1 MRTRYNKQHNHSS
14 RKGFTLAE
22 VLVSVALMAFVATA
36 AIGSMVVLNHVRA
49 TLDKQAKANM
59 VMVATVSYLRADL
72 NNCSNP
78 DDMDCSTYY
87 PIDNNDENKYGP
99 VFYTFSSTNRYVN
112 FKIRNKSDSFASG
125 MVTEPTTGQNPVVQY
140 WNSPYGI
147 CVGIK
152 YGVKPSDKN
161 GIKAPL
167 KNRKYVIAQ
176 NVMEGTNMYTLI
188 GNDKLNVGDIYSKG
202 SDPSFKELIDY
213 NEKTKLFTFWVYVLD
228 KNTNEVIMKQKV
240 EVCPDT
246 FMPNYNP

>member
-1 MRTRYNKQHNHSS
+1 MRTIYNKQHNHKS
-14 RKGFTLAE
+14 RKGFSLPELLLA
-22 VLVSVALMAFVATA
+22 VGLMAFVATA
-36 AIGSMVVLNHVRA
+36 AIGGIVILVRA
-49 TLDKQAKANM
+49 RDTIDKQVKANM
-59 VMVATVSYLRADL
+59 VMVATVSYLRSDL

-112 FKIRNKSDSFASG
+112 FLIRNKSDSFASG

-188 GNDKLNVGDIYSKG
+188 GNDKLNVGDTYSKG
-202 SDPSFKELIDY
+202 NNSGFVEAIDY
-213 NEKTKLFTFWVYVLD
+213 DDGTKLFTFCVYVLD
-228 KNTNEVIMKQKV
+228 KNTNEVIMKQAV